1 MTLSELKEID
11 RFGYVKKINEKISG
25 TYDALIFLIE
35 TENDK
40 DILSGLVYVLN
51 NYVDVQLVVETKTHN
66 EYIISLENIP
76 NFLAEKL
83 IERQNKLLKELK
95 INEEKNK
102 YKSDPKLE
110 ALSDMFDKLD
120 K

>member
-51 NYVDVQLVVETKTHN
+51 NYDC
-66 EYIISLENIP
+66 
-76 NFLAEKL
+76 
-83 IERQNKLLKELK
+83 R
-95 INEEKNK
+95 
-102 YKSDPKLE
+102 
-110 ALSDMFDKLD
+110 M
-120 K
+120 